1 MGSGAWPLATFEIPV
16 GGAHHALIGEAVVA
30 KMPAVA
36 AARLVP
42 LKTGLP
48 KDAIDAFSLGRL
60 SNGGGPGYADG
71 LYAGLDAT
79 TAQDTRGFAQV

>member
-1 MGSGAWPLATFEIPV
+1 MRSGAWSLSTFEIPV
-16 GGAHHALIGEAVVA
+16 GGAHYTLIGEAVVA

-42 LKTGLP
+42 LEAGFA

-79 TAQDTRGFAQV
+79 AAQDTGGFAQV